1 MTHRDASITSED
13 TLGLHNVNKLPG
25 PQFTNRDAR
34 ENAALACKI
43 YIMQI
48 SATPGTFP
56 LTLYGFLP
64 LFPPQSL
71 PGASFPQ
78 SSAGRFHAAAPSAR
92 HAPPVPRG
100 RSPHS
105 PSLLAGC
112 CAGMA
117 GHTRG
122 NRVPASKNLQR
133 RALYPHCRCWSQVF
147 SPNPGQRKTRA
158 SLSRENPVIS
168 RYFVIPAP
176 APAPRGAR
184 FGSENAPG
192 LVKGWFGPL
201 SCRSRRL
208 PRSVLLVES
217 A

>member
-48 SATPGTFP
+48 SAIPGTFP

-78 SSAGRFHAAAPSAR
+78 SSAAASMLR
-92 HAPPVPRG
+92 PPLLGTPRPCPEEG
-100 RSPHS
+100 SPHS

-133 RALYPHCRCWSQVF
+133 GALYPHCRCWSQVF
-147 SPNPGQRKTRA
+147 SSNPGQRKTRA
-158 SLSRENPVIS
+158 SLSRENAVIS

-176 APAPRGAR
+176 APGGAR

-201 SCRSRRL
+201 SCKSRRL
-208 PRSVLLVES
+208 F
-217 A
+217 